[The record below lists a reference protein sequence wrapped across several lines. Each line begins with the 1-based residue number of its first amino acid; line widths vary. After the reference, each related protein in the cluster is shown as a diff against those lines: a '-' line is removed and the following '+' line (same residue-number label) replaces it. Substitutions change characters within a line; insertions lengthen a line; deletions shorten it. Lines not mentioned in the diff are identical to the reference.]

1 MEQSEE
7 LKLMATRVSREAQG
21 RKAKVGR
28 LPGSALRPWPGFSQR
43 FSLTPLSF
51 DFVRASGSVA
61 AHATVGLEMATR
73 TGRQDT
79 QHDCYLIFGQSEL
92 SSTDSTNLVVPSH
105 DADRSL
111 FDCHGSPSWR
121 ALTTTRTTRANRTG
135 VTGFPSRP
143 ILVASSEPLDLAPS
157 AGPGNTVDG

>member
-1 MEQSEE
+1 MNLHKLKEEHMEQSEE

-43 FSLTPLSF
+43 FLLTPLSF

-79 QHDCYLIFGQSEL
+79 QHDCYLWTKRTVLDRLNQVCGSL
-92 SSTDSTNLVVPSH
+92 S
-105 DADRSL
+105 R
-111 FDCHGSPSWR
+111 C
-121 ALTTTRTTRANRTG
+121 
-135 VTGFPSRP
+135 
-143 ILVASSEPLDLAPS
+143 
-157 AGPGNTVDG
+157 

>member
-1 MEQSEE
+1 MNLHKLKEEHMEQSEE

-61 AHATVGLEMATR
+61 AHATSIMEGTDDYSYNPSK
-73 TGRQDT
+73 QDWS
-79 QHDCYLIFGQSEL
+79 YRI
-92 SSTDSTNLVVPSH
+92 PIP
-105 DADRSL
+105 ADP
-111 FDCHGSPSWR
+111 GS
-121 ALTTTRTTRANRTG
+121 
-135 VTGFPSRP
+135 
-143 ILVASSEPLDLAPS
+143 IE
-157 AGPGNTVDG
+157 